1 MGASAYPPNPPLVQA
16 LGRPVAEQLHL
27 NPAQPK
33 LQALLSPGFDFTM
46 QSIAAIRRACL
57 SALLL
62 IATSVHA
69 APDLT
74 PQVAALLREQRLD
87 GAVWTTL
94 DAHGAAGVSDAGSG
108 KPMRVDQRV
117 QIGSVA
123 KTVLATGV
131 LRLVSEGRLAL
142 DTPVSALLPDMEFDN
157 PWAASDPVRIRH
169 LVDNTS
175 GLDDAHFWH
184 VFSMKADADAPLAA
198 AFPKGSGLL
207 RIRNRPGARFSYSN
221 LSYTLLGMV
230 IEATVKQRYERYLD
244 AELLAPLGMHD
255 STFAFV
261 SQDSD
266 RRLAMGHFEGGA
278 THPAVPSYVRPAGQF
293 TTTAA
298 DMGRFAQFLMSDG
311 RIGGRPFID
320 AGLLRQ
326 MGEPTATEAARAGLK
341 VGYGLGLR
349 KVDRHGVVAKCHG
362 GNAIGFR
369 AMLCLFPDT
378 QQGFFIAINADSE
391 AADYHRFDALLI
403 QALNPPAPKPRPL
416 RTSAVDTR
424 AWEGFYIPAPN
435 RFDTL
440 RFVDTVF
447 NFMHVTGDGQNLRL
461 KSFQSAALEL
471 SHSDNLLFHAPGKM
485 LASHALLTSA
495 EGARVITSGT
505 QSYERISL
513 MRLLPLWI
521 SVGAGVSGLAYIL
534 FAGIARLAL
543 RRMALRDPLLPPF
556 VGVLAL
562 TLPLPFFYQQ
572 SFVQLGD
579 LTLASGLLAAV
590 TGALPVAMLVG
601 LGMTLCRKTISRAD
615 LAAMLAVL
623 QLTLLLAAWNLL
635 PFRVWA

>member
-1 MGASAYPPNPPLVQA
+1 L
-16 LGRPVAEQLHL
+16 
-27 NPAQPK
+27 
-33 LQALLSPGFDFTM
+33 
-46 QSIAAIRRACL
+46 
-57 SALLL
+57 
-62 IATSVHA
+62 
-69 APDLT
+69 
-74 PQVAALLREQRLD
+74 
-87 GAVWTTL
+87 
-94 DAHGAAGVSDAGSG
+94 
-108 KPMRVDQRV
+108 
-117 QIGSVA
+117 
-123 KTVLATGV
+123 LATGV
-131 LRLVSEGRLAL
+131 LRLISEGRLAL

-230 IEATVKQRYERYLD
+230 IEAIVKQRYERYLD

-255 STFAFV
+255 STFTFV

-266 RRLAMGHFEGGA
+266 PRLAMGHFEGGL

-298 DMGRFAQFLMSDG
+298 DMARLAQFLMSNG
-311 RIGGRPFID
+311 RIEGRRFID

-326 MGEPTATEAARAGLK
+326 MGEPTATEAALAGLK

-349 KVDRHGVVAKCHG
+349 KVDRHGVLAKCHG

-369 AMLCLFPDT
+369 AMLCLFPET

-391 AADYHRFDALLI
+391 TADYHRFDALLV
-403 QALNPPAPKPRPL
+403 QALNPPAPKPTPASGRPP
-416 RTSAVDTR
+416 AVDTR

-435 RFDTL
+435 RFDSL

-447 NFMHVTGDGQNLRL
+447 NFMHVTGDGQSLRL
-461 KSFQSAALEL
+461 KPLQSAELEL
-471 SHSDNLLFHAPGKM
+471 SHSENLLFRAPGKI
-485 LASHALLTSA
+485 LASHALLTSV
-495 EGARVITSGT
+495 EGARVISNGT
-505 QSYERISL
+505 QSYERVSL

-521 SVGAGVSGLAYIL
+521 SVAAGLFGLAYIL
-534 FAGIARLAL
+534 VRGIARLAL
-543 RRMALRDPLLPPF
+543 RRMPLRDPLLAPF
-556 VGVLAL
+556 IGVLSL
-562 TLPLPFFYQQ
+562 SLPLPFFYQQ
-572 SFVQLGD
+572 SFVQMGD
-579 LTLASGLLAAV
+579 LTLASGLLATV
-590 TGALPVAMLVG
+590 TGALPVAMLIG
-601 LGMTLCRKTISRAD
+601 LGMTLHGKTISRAES
-615 LAAMLAVL
+615 AAMLAVL

-635 PFRVWA
+635 PFRLWA